1 MIRPR
6 SLLALWGW
14 LVVRTLLRRRWLQLL
29 LLRSESGG
37 WRVSPAFRATWAD
50 LVARMP
56 LAGLRP
62 LAPSVE
68 EWDAR
73 CGELL
78 ALLRRCTV
86 VVGRGAGA
94 VQPPRFLV
102 TRLPPTVPKHP
113 MQNLWHA
120 IEPKFLAEDVASVSQ
135 DWRRGAGSTQVSLAA
150 VMAPCV
156 WLTSPPAPL
165 SLHARPLPERSS
177 SMNSVCTT
185 RPIKRRPSYGPGLW
199 TAA

>member
-62 LAPSVE
+62 LASSVE

-78 ALLRRCTV
+78 ALLRRCAL
-86 VVGRGAGA
+86 VVGRGLGA
-94 VQPPRFLV
+94 CEPPISLV
-102 TRLPPTVPKHP
+102 TGLQPAVPSRPCWGAYLFSSKVS
-113 MQNLWHA
+113 
-120 IEPKFLAEDVASVSQ
+120 VACGQ
-135 DWRRGAGSTQVSLAA
+135 QLDWRGVRHTRELCGDAD
-150 VMAPCV
+150 PCGH
-156 WLTSPPAPL
+156 LRESYAPL
-165 SLHARPLPERSS
+165 ISIKSTSDLDRHHMPWGYLEHKCRHRE
-177 SMNSVCTT
+177 CTAPM
-185 RPIKRRPSYGPGLW
+185 PI
-199 TAA
+199 

>member
-1 MIRPR
+1 MGLPVGPGDKCDTLPGGVWVGNGGPQMIRPR

-78 ALLRRCTV
+78 ALLRRCTL

-120 IEPKFLAEDVASVSQ
+120 IEPKFLAEGVASVSQ
-135 DWRRGAGSTQVSLAA
+135 VWRRGAGST
-150 VMAPCV
+150 P
-156 WLTSPPAPL
+156 
-165 SLHARPLPERSS
+165 
-177 SMNSVCTT
+177 
-185 RPIKRRPSYGPGLW
+185 
-199 TAA
+199 